1 MTLNGVSFI
10 ILSYAFY
17 LHEARALLRRISRT
31 GFLMTYNEL
40 MLSAFKK
47 KIIEL
52 PLYKNE
58 ALVCKSIFV
67 DYGYKVTN

>member
-1 MTLNGVSFI
+1 
-10 ILSYAFY
+10 
-17 LHEARALLRRISRT
+17 
-31 GFLMTYNEL
+31 MTYNEL

-52 PLYKNE
+52 PLFKNE
-58 ALVCKSIFV
+58 ALVYKSIFV